1 MSDMSNPL
9 SIQAGLPIAGSGAP
23 STGSA
28 PTQAPAAPVVKPVQ
42 LFVNPSYQF
51 DPTVGLVVIEFHDN
65 SGAVS
70 NSIPSQRQ
78 LEAYRTGQEIPPTEQ
93 PPPKPHAVNGKTAA
107 G

>member
-1 MSDMSNPL
+1 MCIRDR
-9 SIQAGLPIAGSGAP
+9 IQAGLPIAGSGAP
-23 STGSA
+23 STGST
-28 PTQAPAAPVVKPVQ
+28 PNQAPAAPVVKPVQ

-65 SGAVS
+65 TGAVS

-93 PPPKPHAVNGKTAA
+93 PSPTPRAADGKTAA